1 MGQIAFV
8 SGYGCSRERPHY
20 ECGHVAELQ
29 RLAGPVTEILIS
41 LLDSV
46 YIGDYAKVMSRYIN
60 SVCISSENAI
70 TLQDIEM
77 KLRLTEAILVE
88 INAFSRSLSP
98 CLYRTSEWS

>member
-41 LLDSV
+41 LLDNV
-46 YIGDYAKVMSRYIN
+46 YIGDYAEVMSTYIFGMVYLIGKCHYTTGHRKEVMTYG
-60 SVCISSENAI
+60 SY
-70 TLQDIEM
+70 
-77 KLRLTEAILVE
+77 
-88 INAFSRSLSP
+88 FSANQ
-98 CLYRTSEWS
+98 CLL